1 MKFLYD
7 IWFTYV
13 RHARASLREPVWMFF
28 SMIQPLIWLVL
39 FTQIF
44 EDITLMPGFPADTYL
59 QFFVPGL
66 IVMLAVFNPVYSG
79 FEVLSDIDHGVLE
92 KMLVTPVN
100 RYAIIIGSAIDWAIQ
115 LAMQVLIIFGIAY
128 VMGARIATGISGI
141 LLTIII
147 VVLLGLGFFGLSN
160 ALVLAT
166 KKAEPLVVIGNL
178 MTLPLMFLSNIM
190 VPSQF
195 APEWIRVAMKL
206 NPVNYAVEAARPL
219 FLEGYNWPQIVTS
232 LTILGV
238 FALIGIISATLT
250 LRKFG
255 D

>member
-1 MKFLYD
+1 MRLLHD
-7 IWFTYV
+7 IWSTYV

-39 FTQIF
+39 FTQLF
-44 EDITLMPGFPADTYL
+44 KDITLMPGFPTDTYL

-66 IVMLAVFNPVYSG
+66 IVMLAVFSPAYSG
-79 FEVLSDIDHGVLE
+79 FEMLSDIYHGVLE

-100 RYAIIIGSAIDWAIQ
+100 RYALIIGSAIDWALQ
-115 LAMQVLIIFGIAY
+115 LAMQVFIVFGIAY
-128 VMGARIATGISGI
+128 IMGARIATGFGGI
-141 LLTIII
+141 VLTITLVI
-147 VVLLGLGFFGLSN
+147 LLGLGFFGLSN

-166 KKAEPLVVIGNL
+166 KKEEPLVVIANL
-178 MTLPLMFLSNIM
+178 MTMPLMFLSSIM
-190 VPSQF
+190 IPSQF
-195 APEWIRVAMKL
+195 APEWVRTAMKL

-219 FLEGYNWPQIVTS
+219 FLDGYDWPQIVIS
-232 LTILGV
+232 LAVLGV
-238 FALIGIISATLT
+238 FALIGIILATLT